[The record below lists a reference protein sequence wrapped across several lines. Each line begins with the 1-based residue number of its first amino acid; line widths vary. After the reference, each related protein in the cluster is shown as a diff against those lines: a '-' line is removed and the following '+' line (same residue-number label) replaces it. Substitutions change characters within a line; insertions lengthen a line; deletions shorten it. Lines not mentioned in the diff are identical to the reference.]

1 MNKNASA
8 APSHAT
14 RPGRPRRGTERERA
28 DALICAATRVFLR
41 EGYGLA
47 SIDKVASAAG
57 ASTRTIYERFK
68 NKADLLAAV
77 ISRLV
82 DRDLQSVF
90 SSEELDPLA
99 PREALTVIGRTL
111 AQRITAPDP
120 AALYRIIVSEAH
132 RFPELVER
140 MRSCASLR
148 VENSIAAYLRNQTA
162 RGSLAVSNADAAAAL
177 FLHMLTGELREHLL
191 LGDAAA
197 IASFDFAAHV
207 GRVVDLFLYG
217 VVPRTKR
224 RLRKTKPS

>member
-1 MNKNASA
+1 MPKHSSA
-8 APSHAT
+8 AALPAS
-14 RPGRPRRGTERERA
+14 RPGRPRRGTETERA

-47 SIDKVASAAG
+47 SIDKVASEAG

-82 DRDLQSVF
+82 DRDLASIF

-111 AQRITAPDP
+111 VERITAPDP
-120 AALYRIIVSEAH
+120 AALYRIIASEAH

-148 VENSIAAYLRNQTA
+148 VENSVAAYLRNQTA
-162 RGSLAVSNADAAAAL
+162 RGSLALSNADAAAAL
-177 FLHMLTGELREHLL
+177 FLHMLTGELRKHMLF
-191 LGDAAA
+191 GDAAA
-197 IASFDFAAHV
+197 IAGFDFAAHV
-207 GRVVDLFLYG
+207 GRVVDLFLDG
-217 VVPRTKR
+217 ALPRTKR
-224 RLRKTKPS
+224 HVRMTKPS